1 MEYYSTEKENK
12 TLLAHEES
20 HPIKTRDDKMIKP
33 PLCQTLSVTSARNY
47 ARYDKKRRNALQDL
61 TGGLTDMASTCVRF
75 RLAKKNGGI
84 Q

>member
-1 MEYYSTEKENK
+1 MEYYSAEKDDK
-12 TLLAHEES
+12 TLLTHEES
-20 HPIKTRDDKMIKP
+20 HVIKPRDDKIFKP

-47 ARYDKKRRNALQDL
+47 TRYDKRRRNALQDL

>member
-1 MEYYSTEKENK
+1 MEYYSAEKDDK
-12 TLLAHEES
+12 TLLTHEES
-20 HPIKTRDDKMIKP
+20 HAIKPRDDKIFKP

-47 ARYDKKRRNALQDL
+47 TRYDKRRRNALQDL

>member
-1 MEYYSTEKENK
+1 MFSVNTHLK
-12 TLLAHEES
+12 
-20 HPIKTRDDKMIKP
+20 
-33 PLCQTLSVTSARNY
+33 LSGFERSG
-47 ARYDKKRRNALQDL
+47 LQDL